1 MPGLE
6 FEFDWTVAEGIEGP
20 ELSATWASLVVRVN
34 NSILTRVVDH
44 SDSRVRECIH
54 VPLYPL
60 AEWLATNWWCL
71 LHESADRTGAAE
83 SSFRE
88 RHALGRSRE
97 GYRFPD
103 LQVVSFDTRTRLAWK
118 NDRFVWSRLEFL
130 EREGWEWINKEEFRR
145 SCTRLV
151 ESVVAR
157 LSSEG
162 VTDTLLQEEWQAIL
176 DADAHEQRFCQTAAA
191 LGWDPYS
198 IDQEVQAGVFR
209 IEEALEGTVFE
220 EALPILNSGNLEVE
234 LAAIERVLRVGKA
247 KAIPLEQIT
256 SIRSDVIREV
266 RELPHDRPWEV
277 GYSLARK
284 VRSRLG
290 LDGTPVPSWRYLGQA
305 LGEPRIAEGGVT
317 RSKAFNRAELLE
329 GVVTSDE
336 YGLPGFAIRPGGNRS
351 CRFRFCRGLVELLL
365 SPDSDALVTSAR
377 SSRQQRGRAFAAEFL
392 APSTGLEERLPRGVL
407 DEDDIGELASDF
419 GVSPWVIERQI
430 VSHGIAQIR
439 GGAPNSLSQT
449 PPWTAAALAV

>member
-1 MPGLE
+1 MAGLE
-6 FEFDWTVAEGIEGP
+6 FEFDWQVAERIQGP

-34 NSILTRVVDH
+34 DSILTRVVDH

-60 AEWLATNWWCL
+60 AEWLVTNWWCL
-71 LHESADRTGAAE
+71 LHESADRAGATE

-97 GYRFPD
+97 GYRYPD
-103 LQVVSFDTRTRLAWK
+103 LQVVSFDTGMRLTWK
-118 NDRFVWSRLEFL
+118 NDQLRWSCLEFL
-130 EREGWEWINKEEFRR
+130 EREGWGWIDKEDFRR
-145 SCTRLV
+145 SCTKLI

-162 VTDTLLQEEWQAIL
+162 VTGTLLQEEWQAIL
-176 DADAHEQRFCQTAAA
+176 NADADEQRFCQTAAA

-198 IDQEVQAGVFR
+198 MDQEVQASVFQ
-209 IEEALEGTVFE
+209 IEEALGGTVFE
-220 EALPILNSGNLEVE
+220 EALPILNTGNLEVE
-234 LAAIERVLRVGKA
+234 LAAIERVLRVGRVKTV
-247 KAIPLEQIT
+247 PLEQIT
-256 SIRSDVIREV
+256 SIRDDVIREA

-277 GYSLARK
+277 GYALARK
-284 VRSRLG
+284 VRSCLG
-290 LDGTPVPSWRYLGQA
+290 LDGTPLPSWRNLGQA
-305 LGEPRIAEGGVT
+305 LGEPRIEEGGVT

-336 YGLPGFAIRPGGNRS
+336 FGLPGFAVRPGGNPS
-351 CRFRFCRGLVELLL
+351 CRFRFCRGLAELLL

-392 APSTGLEERLPRGVL
+392 APSSGLEERLPRGIL
-407 DEDDIGELASDF
+407 NEDDIGGLASDF
-419 GVSPWVIERQI
+419 GVSPGVIEHQ
-430 VSHGIAQIR
+430 VVNHGIAQIR
-439 GGAPNSLSQT
+439 GGLPNSLTQT
-449 PPWTAAALAV
+449 LPWAAVAV